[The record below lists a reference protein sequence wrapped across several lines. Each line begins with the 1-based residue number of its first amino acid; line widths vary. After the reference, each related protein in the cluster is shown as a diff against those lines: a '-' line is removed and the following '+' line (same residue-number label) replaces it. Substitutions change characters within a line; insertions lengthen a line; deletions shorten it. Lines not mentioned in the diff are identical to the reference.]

1 VIHGVDPSVLQSAN
15 NYRLS
20 WNKRALPGFLVS
32 ETRGDDMTDLIWSFS
47 PWLLFLLAT
56 RFTSF
61 SGAVALGLVAALV
74 VAARAIGHHHIHMLD
89 VASVLY
95 FMGLGL
101 AFEFIHPT
109 SALYW
114 SRYAQ
119 AGAHG
124 FLTLLVLGSVIVNHP
139 FTESYARETTPK
151 ELWGTPRF
159 RSVNRTISLV
169 WGLAFLVG
177 TVSLIIA
184 GSVTDRPFLFRILI
198 PFGALAWAYSYTQRV
213 ISARRSEGAAKD
225 GGA

>member
-1 VIHGVDPSVLQSAN
+1 MG
-15 NYRLS
+15 
-20 WNKRALPGFLVS
+20 
-32 ETRGDDMTDLIWSFS
+32 DLIWSFS
-47 PWLLFLLAT
+47 PWVLFLLAT
-56 RFTSF
+56 RLTSL

-74 VAARAIGHHHIHMLD
+74 VAARAIGHHRLHLLD

-95 FMGLGL
+95 FTGLGL
-101 AFEFIHPT
+101 ALEIVHPASVT
-109 SALYW
+109 YW

-119 AGAHG
+119 AGSHA
-124 FLTLLVLGSVIVNHP
+124 FLTLIVLGSVVIGRP

-151 ELWGTPRF
+151 ELWGTPQF

-184 GSVTDRPFLFRILI
+184 GSVTGRPFLLRILI

-213 ISARRSEGAAKD
+213 ITARRGGAAGD
-225 GGA
+225 GGGSRAEPAAPPVTG